1 MKKLEIK
8 YIAKSV
14 PLKADKKARSALL
27 SAEGRDFWL
36 LRGITFDAA
45 QGEAVGVIGENGSG
59 KTELLKI
66 IAGLDGQST
75 GFITTD
81 ARISYAGPD
90 SLDLSLTGLE
100 NIRNAIDASGVDKFK
115 GDHLTNGIID
125 FTEAGQLL
133 YRPVREFSA
142 GMRARLALGL
152 ALFITPELVV
162 IDDVLSM
169 LDQTF
174 FEKTV
179 GRIQTLKD
187 TGVTFVI
194 SDIRNLVIESL
205 CERCAWLSFGELQD
219 FGPTKDIMRQY
230 DYSLEWYRALT
241 LPEKNDYLANKQR
254 EQMMFD
260 VRVLYDEFKSE
271 QFKHGY
277 TRKDEPK
284 MRRAF
289 YVEHGADPVS
299 EAGQKLNGGGRKK
312 KRTGVICAVAALLV
326 LVCLGGGLLV
336 HRHMTDSS
344 AENAVASSKA
354 ASGSRGKAER
364 TASQAKSRAESARS
378 ESESKA
384 KAESESRAKADS
396 ESRAKAESE
405 SRAKAESE
413 SRAKAES
420 ESRAAE
426 ETQTVTVGDGETIGE
441 LADKYATTVQHI
453 QELNN
458 MGDSVDLVAGA
469 TIKVPK

>member
-14 PLKADKKARSALL
+14 PLHADKKTKVSWLL
-27 SAEGRDFWL
+27 DESRDFWL
-36 LRGITFDAA
+36 LRGITFDVT

-66 IAGLDGQST
+66 ITGLERQST
-75 GFITTD
+75 GFVTTD
-81 ARISYAGPD
+81 AKISYAGLD
-90 SLDLSLTGLE
+90 SIDPNLTGLE
-100 NIRNAIDASGVDKFK
+100 NIRKAIEDSGVDKFK

-125 FTEAGQLL
+125 FTGAGQLL
-133 YRPVREFSA
+133 YRPVREYSV
-142 GMRARLALGL
+142 GMHARLVLGL
-152 ALFITPELVV
+152 ALYINPELVV

-174 FEKTV
+174 FEKTIK
-179 GRIQTLKD
+179 RIQKLKD
-187 TGVTFVI
+187 TGTTFII
-194 SDIRNLVIESL
+194 SDVKNIVIESL
-205 CERCAWLSFGELQD
+205 CERCAWISFGELQD
-219 FGPTKDIMRQY
+219 FGPTKDIIRQFE
-230 DYSLEWYRALT
+230 YSLEWYRSLT

-271 QFKHGY
+271 QFKY

-289 YVEHGADPVS
+289 YVDHGADPVS
-299 EAGQKLNGGGRKK
+299 ETGRKLNQEQKKPRKLGIAVPIVAFLILVFASGGW
-312 KRTGVICAVAALLV
+312 
-326 LVCLGGGLLV
+326 LV
-336 HRHMTDSS
+336 HRYMTKETAQKEAVSLKSVNKSS
-344 AENAVASSKA
+344 LK
-354 ASGSRGKAER
+354 K
-364 TASQAKSRAESARS
+364 TAKSSEKLAKKQSEEKAKA

-384 KAESESRAKADS
+384 KAESESK
-396 ESRAKAESE
+396 AKAESE
-405 SRAKAESE
+405 SKAKAESE
-413 SRAKAES
+413 SKAK
-420 ESRAAE
+420 E

-441 LADKYATTVQHI
+441 LADKYATTVQRI

-458 MGDSVDLVAGA
+458 MGDSIDLVAGA

>member
-14 PLKADKKARSALL
+14 PLQVDKKTKVSWLL
-27 SAEGRDFWL
+27 DESRDFWL
-36 LRGITFDAA
+36 LRGITFDVT

-59 KTELLKI
+59 KAELLKI
-66 IAGLDGQST
+66 IAGLERQST

-81 ARISYAGPD
+81 AKISYAGLD
-90 SLDLSLTGLE
+90 SVDPNLTGLE
-100 NIRNAIDASGVDKFK
+100 NIRNAIEASGVDKFK

-133 YRPVREFSA
+133 YRPVREYSV
-142 GMRARLALGL
+142 GMHARLVLGL
-152 ALFITPELVV
+152 ALYINPELVV

-174 FEKTV
+174 FEKTIK
-179 GRIQTLKD
+179 RIQKLKD
-187 TGVTFVI
+187 TGTTFII
-194 SDIRNLVIESL
+194 SDVKNIVIESL
-205 CERCAWLSFGELQD
+205 CERCAWISFGELQD
-219 FGPTKDIMRQY
+219 FGPTKDIMRQFE
-230 DYSLEWYRALT
+230 YSLEWYRSLT

-260 VRVLYDEFKSE
+260 VRGLYDDFKSE

-284 MRRAF
+284 MRHAF
-289 YVEHGADPVS
+289 YVDHGADPVS
-299 EAGQKLNGGGRKK
+299 ETGKKLNQEQRKSRK
-312 KRTGVICAVAALLV
+312 LGIAVSIVALLI
-326 LVCLGGGLLV
+326 LVCASGGWLI
-336 HRHMTDSS
+336 HRHMTEETAQKEATSLKSVNKGSLKKTAKSS
-344 AENAVASSKA
+344 EKLARKQSEEKAKSESKA
-354 ASGSRGKAER
+354 KAESEKNAR
-364 TASQAKSRAESARS
+364 AEAESRAKA

-384 KAESESRAKADS
+384 KAESES
-396 ESRAKAESE
+396 KAE
-405 SRAKAESE
+405 
-413 SRAKAES
+413 
-420 ESRAAE
+420 E

-441 LADKYATTVQHI
+441 LADKYATTVQRI

-458 MGDSVDLVAGA
+458 MGDSIDLVAGA

>member
-14 PLKADKKARSALL
+14 PLQVDKKIRVSWL
-27 SAEGRDFWL
+27 SDESRDFWL
-36 LRGITFDAA
+36 LRGITFDVT

-66 IAGLDGQST
+66 IAGLERQST

-81 ARISYAGPD
+81 AKINYAGLD
-90 SLDLSLTGLE
+90 SIDPNLTGLE
-100 NIRNAIDASGVDKFK
+100 NIRNAIEDSGVDKFK

-133 YRPVREFSA
+133 YRPVREYSV
-142 GMRARLALGL
+142 GMQARLVLGFALY
-152 ALFITPELVV
+152 INPELVV

-174 FEKTV
+174 FEKTIK
-179 GRIQTLKD
+179 RIQKLKD
-187 TGVTFVI
+187 TGTTFII
-194 SDIRNLVIESL
+194 SDVKNIVIESL
-205 CERCAWLSFGELQD
+205 CERCAWISFGELQD
-219 FGPTKDIMRQY
+219 FGPTKDIIRQFE
-230 DYSLEWYRALT
+230 YSFEWYRSLT

-299 EAGQKLNGGGRKK
+299 ETGKKLNQKQRKPRK
-312 KRTGVICAVAALLV
+312 LGIAVSVVAFLI
-326 LVCLGGGLLV
+326 LVCASGDWLI
-336 HRHMTDSS
+336 HRYMTEEAAQKEAVSLKSVNEGSLKKNAKSSEKLAKKQS
-344 AENAVASSKA
+344 AEKAKAESESKA
-354 ASGSRGKAER
+354 KDESEKKA
-364 TASQAKSRAESARS
+364 KD

-384 KAESESRAKADS
+384 KAESES
-396 ESRAKAESE
+396 KAE
-405 SRAKAESE
+405 
-413 SRAKAES
+413 
-420 ESRAAE
+420 E

-458 MGDSVDLVAGA
+458 MGDSIDLVAGA

>member
-14 PLKADKKARSALL
+14 PLHADKKTKVSWLL
-27 SAEGRDFWL
+27 DESRDFWL
-36 LRGITFDAA
+36 LRGITFDVT

-66 IAGLDGQST
+66 ITGLERQST
-75 GFITTD
+75 GFVTTD
-81 ARISYAGPD
+81 AKISYAGLD
-90 SLDLSLTGLE
+90 SIDPNLTGLE
-100 NIRNAIDASGVDKFK
+100 NIRNAIEDSGVDKFK

-133 YRPVREFSA
+133 YRPVREYSV
-142 GMRARLALGL
+142 GMHARLVLGL
-152 ALFITPELVV
+152 ALYINPELVV

-174 FEKTV
+174 FEKTIK
-179 GRIQTLKD
+179 RIQKLKD
-187 TGVTFVI
+187 TGTTFII
-194 SDIRNLVIESL
+194 SDVIESL
-205 CERCAWLSFGELQD
+205 CERCAWISFGELQD
-219 FGPTKDIMRQY
+219 FGPTKDIIRQFE
-230 DYSLEWYRALT
+230 YSLEWYRSLT

-271 QFKHGY
+271 QFKNGY

-289 YVEHGADPVS
+289 YVDHGADPVS
-299 EAGQKLNGGGRKK
+299 ETGRKLNQEQKKPRKLGIAVPVVAFLILVFASGGW
-312 KRTGVICAVAALLV
+312 
-326 LVCLGGGLLV
+326 LV
-336 HRHMTDSS
+336 HRHMTKETAQKEAVSLKSVNKSS
-344 AENAVASSKA
+344 LK
-354 ASGSRGKAER
+354 K
-364 TASQAKSRAESARS
+364 TAKSSERLAEKQSEETESKDKA

-384 KAESESRAKADS
+384 KAESESRT
-396 ESRAKAESE
+396 E
-405 SRAKAESE
+405 
-413 SRAKAES
+413 
-420 ESRAAE
+420 E

-441 LADKYATTVQHI
+441 LADKYATTVQRI

-458 MGDSVDLVAGA
+458 MGDSIDLVAGA

>member
-14 PLKADKKARSALL
+14 PLQVDKKIRVSWL
-27 SAEGRDFWL
+27 SDESRDFWL
-36 LRGITFDAA
+36 LRGITFDVT

-66 IAGLDGQST
+66 IAGLERQST

-81 ARISYAGPD
+81 AKINYAGLD
-90 SLDLSLTGLE
+90 SIDPNLTGLE
-100 NIRNAIDASGVDKFK
+100 NIRNAIEDSGVDKFK

-133 YRPVREFSA
+133 YRPVREYSV
-142 GMRARLALGL
+142 GMQARLVLGL
-152 ALFITPELVV
+152 ALYINPELVV

-174 FEKTV
+174 FEKTIK
-179 GRIQTLKD
+179 RIQKLKD
-187 TGVTFVI
+187 TGTTFII
-194 SDIRNLVIESL
+194 SDVKNIVIESL
-205 CERCAWLSFGELQD
+205 CERCAWISFGELQD
-219 FGPTKDIMRQY
+219 FGPTKDIIRQFE
-230 DYSLEWYRALT
+230 YSFEWYRSLT

-299 EAGQKLNGGGRKK
+299 ETGKKLNQKQRKPRK
-312 KRTGVICAVAALLV
+312 LGIAVSVVAFLI
-326 LVCLGGGLLV
+326 LVCASGGWLI
-336 HRHMTDSS
+336 HRYMTEEAAQKEAVSLKSVNEGSLKKNAKSSEKLAKKQS
-344 AENAVASSKA
+344 AEKA
-354 ASGSRGKAER
+354 KAE
-364 TASQAKSRAESARS
+364 SEIKAKDESEKKAKD

-384 KAESESRAKADS
+384 KAESES
-396 ESRAKAESE
+396 KAE
-405 SRAKAESE
+405 
-413 SRAKAES
+413 
-420 ESRAAE
+420 E

-458 MGDSVDLVAGA
+458 MGDSIDLVAGA

>member
-14 PLKADKKARSALL
+14 PLHADKKTKVSWLL
-27 SAEGRDFWL
+27 DESRDFWL
-36 LRGITFDAA
+36 LRGITFDVT

-66 IAGLDGQST
+66 ITGLERQST
-75 GFITTD
+75 GFVTTD
-81 ARISYAGPD
+81 AKISYAGLD
-90 SLDLSLTGLE
+90 SIDPNLTGLE
-100 NIRNAIDASGVDKFK
+100 NIRNAIEDSGVDKFK

-133 YRPVREFSA
+133 YRPVREYSV
-142 GMRARLALGL
+142 GMHARLVLGL
-152 ALFITPELVV
+152 ALYINPELVV

-174 FEKTV
+174 FEKTIK
-179 GRIQTLKD
+179 RIQKLKD
-187 TGVTFVI
+187 TGTTFII
-194 SDIRNLVIESL
+194 SDVKNIVIESL
-205 CERCAWLSFGELQD
+205 CERCAWISFGELQD
-219 FGPTKDIMRQY
+219 FGPTKDIIRQFE
-230 DYSLEWYRALT
+230 YSLEWYRSLT

-271 QFKHGY
+271 QFKNGY

-299 EAGQKLNGGGRKK
+299 ETGRKLNQEQKKSRKLGIAVPVVAFLILVFASGGW
-312 KRTGVICAVAALLV
+312 
-326 LVCLGGGLLV
+326 LV
-336 HRHMTDSS
+336 HRHMTKETAQKEAVSLKSVNKSS
-344 AENAVASSKA
+344 LK
-354 ASGSRGKAER
+354 K
-364 TASQAKSRAESARS
+364 TAKSSERLAEKQSEEKAKA

-384 KAESESRAKADS
+384 KAESESK
-396 ESRAKAESE
+396 AKAESE
-405 SRAKAESE
+405 SKAKAEAESKAKAESE
-413 SRAKAES
+413 SKTE
-420 ESRAAE
+420 E

-441 LADKYATTVQHI
+441 LADKYATTVQRI

-458 MGDSVDLVAGA
+458 MGDSIDLVAGA